1 MGIDV
6 SQFLA
11 TFYEESFEGLEIMES
26 ELLNLDVGAADNET
40 INTIFRAAH
49 SIKGG
54 SGTFGLN
61 SVSDFTHVMETLLD
75 EMRDGRRQVTQ
86 EAVTILLSSVDVLHE
101 MLTALRDGAELDTVR
116 VAEMKAQLDAL
127 LGGDATTSGDAEQTS
142 VSTVESSF
150 KIWSIDFKPHLDM
163 LRTGNDPV
171 RMFRELASLGELNA
185 EIELSELPAW
195 EDLDPEESHLSWK
208 LTLNSDKDEAAIN
221 EVFEWV
227 DDECDLKIS
236 QAAGLFTEPQTEPSP
251 AHEESADSGLMVE
264 VLENSF
270 SALAPQA
277 ELLVKRFY
285 DELFKRH
292 PQVKP
297 LFGKTTQEKQ
307 QTKLL
312 AALKLVVNS
321 LREPEKLQAA
331 LVEMGARHQKYGALK
346 EHYPVV
352 AEVLLSVMEE
362 LAGDLWT
369 NEVAKAWSGALNAVA
384 DIMLSGYVAENSTA
398 AAPAEQTKAQARKPA
413 AGGDTSIRVSIDK
426 VDELINMVGELVITQ
441 SMLSQ
446 YGEAEEIN
454 TADIEKLRDGLAQ
467 LERNTREMQ
476 ESVMRIRMLPI
487 SFAFQR
493 FPRFVHDLSRKLEK
507 NIELK
512 MSGEQTE
519 LDKTVMEKIGDP
531 LVHLVR
537 NSLDHG
543 IETPEVRKEKGKP
556 EQGTVHLNAFHQG
569 GNIIIEI
576 IDDGAGLNTEKIT
589 SKAIERGLLAEGET
603 LSDEQVHDLIF
614 HAGFSTADVVSDV
627 SGRGVGMDV
636 VRKNIRSLGG
646 TVEVSSKAD
655 IGSTFTIR
663 LPLTLAILDGQLVK
677 VGEETY
683 IVPLISIIESLQVK
697 MDRINTVSGKGEVF
711 RLRDEYIPIVRL
723 YHVFGIEPDN
733 TDLSSGLL
741 VVVEAEGEKVALYVD
756 DLFGQ
761 QQVVIKSLETNF
773 KKVDGVSGA
782 TILGDGTVA
791 LILDVKGMVSL
802 YQTQSPVPDLY
813 LVKEDG
819 HEAA

>member
-1 MGIDV
+1 MSIDI
-6 SQFLA
+6 SQFLV

-61 SVSDFTHVMETLLD
+61 AVSDFTHVMETLLD

-86 EAVTILLSSVDVLHE
+86 EGVNILLSSVDVLRE
-101 MLTALRDGAELDTVR
+101 MLTALRDSAELNVQR
-116 VAEMKAQLDAL
+116 VAATKQQLDTL
-127 LGGDATTSGDAEQTS
+127 LGGDAVSSEEKPQAEQAP
-142 VSTVESSF
+142 VESSF
-150 KIWSIDFKPHLDM
+150 QLWAIDFRPHLDM

-171 RMFRELASLGELNA
+171 RMFRELSDLGELNA
-185 EIELSELPAW
+185 TVDVSGLPAW
-195 EDLDPEESHLSWK
+195 DELEPEESYLNWK
-208 LTLNSDKDEAAIN
+208 LALDSDKDEADIR

-227 DDECDLKIS
+227 DDECDLNIH
-236 QAAGLFTEPQTEPSP
+236 QAAGLFVEAQ
-251 AHEESADSGLMVE
+251 HEE
-264 VLENSF
+264 
-270 SALAPQA
+270 
-277 ELLVKRFY
+277 
-285 DELFKRH
+285 
-292 PQVKP
+292 
-297 LFGKTTQEKQ
+297 
-307 QTKLL
+307 
-312 AALKLVVNS
+312 
-321 LREPEKLQAA
+321 
-331 LVEMGARHQKYGALK
+331 
-346 EHYPVV
+346 
-352 AEVLLSVMEE
+352 
-362 LAGDLWT
+362 
-369 NEVAKAWSGALNAVA
+369 
-384 DIMLSGYVAENSTA
+384 
-398 AAPAEQTKAQARKPA
+398 AAPVQPLATPPIQDKTDTVAAVGTNAGSAKEPARKPTA
-413 AGGDTSIRVSIDK
+413 SGDTSIRVSIDK

-446 YGEAEEIN
+446 YGEAEKID
-454 TADIEKLRDGLAQ
+454 TAGIERLRDGLGQ
-467 LERNTREMQ
+467 LERNTRELQ

-493 FPRFVHDLSRKLEK
+493 FPRLVHDLSSKLEK
-507 NIELK
+507 NIQLK

-543 IETPEVRKEKGKP
+543 IEKPDVRREKGKP

-569 GNIIIEI
+569 GNIVIEI
-576 IDDGAGLNTEKIT
+576 IDDGAGLNKDKIIEK
-589 SKAIERGLLAEGET
+589 AVGRGLLVEGEAV
-603 LSDEQVHDLIF
+603 SDEQVHDLIF
-614 HAGFSTADVVSDV
+614 HAGFSTADTVSDV

-646 TVEVSSKAD
+646 TVEVTSKVD

-677 VGEETY
+677 VGTETY

-697 MDRINTVSGKGEVF
+697 MDKVNTVSGKGEVY
-711 RLRDEYIPIVRL
+711 RLRDEYIPVVRL
-723 YHVFGIEPDN
+723 YHVFDVEPDGREL
-733 TDLSSGLL
+733 TTGLL
-741 VVVEAEGEKVALYVD
+741 VVVEAEGEKVALFVD

-773 KKVDGVSGA
+773 KKVGGVSGA

-791 LILDVKGMVSL
+791 LILDVKGLMGL
-802 YQTQSPVPDLY
+802 YQKQTPARDLY
-813 LVKEDG
+813 LVKSSD
-819 HEAA
+819 AAA